1 MIRSPD
7 QSAAD
12 LIISAIF
19 QLYRPQLQL
28 YRRFSKFIDHNS
40 NYIGLPTKTDNDRSS
55 LLKNNKKP
63 RFHHMRNQ
71 GLSYY
76 H

>member
-7 QSAAD
+7 QSATD

-28 YRRFSKFIDHNS
+28 YRRFF
-40 NYIGLPTKTDNDRSS
+40 NYIDLPTKTDNDRSS
-55 LLKNNKKP
+55 LLKDKK
-63 RFHHMRNQ
+63 NLDSTTC
-71 GLSYY
+71 GTKVYLIIID
-76 H
+76 